1 MPSDHLLMNLEPDL
15 VSIGTCGLCWA
26 NCCQKTDKCSI
37 RAHVPKS
44 LHSFQHPES
53 IIDPPL
59 PKHQQHAGQ
68 FNCWQHYCVWLLDIE
83 IYRPMGRSGR
93 LAVVIPLRRSNTA
106 SIVQSYPHVH
116 QSMLTITSVH
126 GCFAASKIQCWHTH
140 KKTHFYVEVYRIC
153 GNLRQKGTTQVRMEA
168 YSCI

>member
-59 PKHQQHAGQ
+59 PKHQQHA
-68 FNCWQHYCVWLLDIE
+68 E

-106 SIVQSYPHVH
+106 IIVQSYPHVH

-126 GCFAASKIQCWHTH
+126 GCFAASKIQC
-140 KKTHFYVEVYRIC
+140 
-153 GNLRQKGTTQVRMEA
+153 
-168 YSCI
+168 